1 MEVIIPAI
9 IQGFCYAAMAFGIY
23 LTLRIFNIPDIT
35 TDGSYTLGGVVAAVL
50 ISNHWHPSYAMP
62 IVLVAGALAGV
73 ATGLIHT
80 QLKLHPLLAGILVMT
95 SLYSINLFIMGRPN
109 IPLINEANI
118 FNDNTSFNMLL
129 AAMFSIVLLLLLFW
143 LMKTDFGIAMR
154 ATGSNE
160 LMVKAMG
167 INTNFMKV
175 AGLAIANALTALS
188 GYMMV
193 QYQGFADINMG
204 IGIVI
209 AGLAAV
215 ILGESFTA
223 FFKSSS
229 ILSALV
235 SVLFGSVLFR
245 LLLAFALL
253 AGVPPQML
261 KLLTAIL
268 VLLAAG
274 VFKFIFRPAQ

>member
-9 IQGFCYAAMAFGIY
+9 IQGLCYAAMAFGIY

-35 TDGSYTLGGVVAAVL
+35 TDGSYTLGGVVAAIL
-50 ISNHWHPSYAMP
+50 ISNHWHPAVGLP
-62 IVLVAGALAGV
+62 IVLAAGALAGV

-109 IPLINEANI
+109 IPLINEASI
-118 FNDNTSFNMLL
+118 FNGSTSFNMLL
-129 AAMFSIVLLLLLFW
+129 AAMFSIILLLLLFW

-167 INTNFMKV
+167 ININLMKI

-188 GYMMV
+188 GYLMV

-215 ILGESFTA
+215 ILGESFA
-223 FFKSSS
+223 VFFKSSS
-229 ILSALV
+229 IFSALIT
-235 SVLFGSVLFR
+235 VLLGSVLFR

-261 KLLTAIL
+261 KLLTAVL

-274 VFKFIFRPAQ
+274 VFKFIFKPAQ

>member
-9 IQGFCYAAMAFGIY
+9 IQGLCYAAMAFGIY

-35 TDGSYTLGGVVAAVL
+35 TDGSYTLGGVVAAIL
-50 ISNHWHPSYAMP
+50 ISNHWHPAVALP
-62 IVLVAGALAGV
+62 IVLAAGALAGV

-109 IPLINEANI
+109 IPLINEESI
-118 FNDNTSFNMLL
+118 FNGSASFNMLL
-129 AAMFSIVLLLLLFW
+129 AAMFSIILLLLLFW

-167 INTNFMKV
+167 ININLMKI

-188 GYMMV
+188 GYLMV

-215 ILGESFTA
+215 ILGESFA
-223 FFKSSS
+223 VFFKSSS
-229 ILSALV
+229 IFSALIT
-235 SVLFGSVLFR
+235 VLLGSVLFR

-261 KLLTAIL
+261 KLLTAVL

-274 VFKFIFRPAQ
+274 VFKFIFKPAQ

>member
-9 IQGFCYAAMAFGIY
+9 IQGLCYAAMAFGIY

-35 TDGSYTLGGVVAAVL
+35 TDGSYTLGGAVTAIL
-50 ISNHWHPSYAMP
+50 ISNHLSPVAVLP
-62 IVLVAGALAGV
+62 VVLVAGALAGI
-73 ATGLIHT
+73 ATGIIHT

-95 SLYSINLFIMGRPN
+95 SLYSINLFIMARPN

-118 FNDNTSFNMLL
+118 FNENIRFNMLL
-129 AAMFSIVLLLLLFW
+129 TLVFSIVLLLLLCW
-143 LMKTDFGIAMR
+143 LLKTDFGIAMR

-215 ILGESFTA
+215 ILGESFA
-223 FFKSSS
+223 VFFKSTS
-229 ILSALV
+229 ILTSLIT
-235 SVLFGSVLFR
+235 VLLGSVLFR

-274 VFKFIFRPAQ
+274 VFKFVFKPAQ

>member
-9 IQGFCYAAMAFGIY
+9 IQGLCYAAMAFGIY

-35 TDGSYTLGGVVAAVL
+35 TDGSYTLGGAVTAILISNDLPPAAVL
-50 ISNHWHPSYAMP
+50 P
-62 IVLVAGALAGV
+62 IVLVAGALAGI
-73 ATGLIHT
+73 ATGIIHT

-95 SLYSINLFIMGRPN
+95 SLYSINLFIMGTPN

-118 FNDNTSFNMLL
+118 FNENMSYNMLL
-129 AAMFSIVLLLLLFW
+129 ALVFSIVLLLLLCW
-143 LMKTDFGIAMR
+143 LLKTDFGIAMR

-215 ILGESFTA
+215 ILGESFA
-223 FFKSSS
+223 VFFKSTS
-229 ILSALV
+229 ILSSLIT
-235 SVLFGSVLFR
+235 VLLGSVLFR

-274 VFKFIFRPAQ
+274 VFKFVFKPAQ

>member
-9 IQGFCYAAMAFGIY
+9 IQGLCYAAMAFGIY

-35 TDGSYTLGGVVAAVL
+35 TDGSYTLGGAVTAIL
-50 ISNHWHPSYAMP
+50 ISNHLSPGAVLP
-62 IVLVAGALAGV
+62 VVLVAGALAGI
-73 ATGLIHT
+73 ATGIIHT

-95 SLYSINLFIMGRPN
+95 SLYSINLFIMARPN
-109 IPLINEANI
+109 IPLIHEANI
-118 FNDNTSFNMLL
+118 FNENISFNMLL
-129 AAMFSIVLLLLLFW
+129 TLVFSIVLLLLLCW
-143 LMKTDFGIAMR
+143 LLKTDFGIAMR

-215 ILGESFTA
+215 ILGESFA
-223 FFKSSS
+223 VFFKSTS
-229 ILSALV
+229 ILTSLIT
-235 SVLFGSVLFR
+235 VLLGSVLFR

-274 VFKFIFRPAQ
+274 VFKFVFKPAQ

>member
-1 MEVIIPAI
+1 
-9 IQGFCYAAMAFGIY
+9 
-23 LTLRIFNIPDIT
+23 
-35 TDGSYTLGGVVAAVL
+35 
-50 ISNHWHPSYAMP
+50 
-62 IVLVAGALAGV
+62 
-73 ATGLIHT
+73 
-80 QLKLHPLLAGILVMT
+80 
-95 SLYSINLFIMGRPN
+95 MGRPN

-118 FNDNTSFNMLL
+118 FNENMSYNMLL
-129 AAMFSIVLLLLLFW
+129 ALVFSIVLLLLLCW
-143 LMKTDFGIAMR
+143 LLKTDFGIAMR

-215 ILGESFTA
+215 ILGESFA
-223 FFKSSS
+223 VFFKSTS
-229 ILSALV
+229 ILSSLIT
-235 SVLFGSVLFR
+235 VLLGSVLFR

-274 VFKFIFRPAQ
+274 VFKFVFKPAQ

>member
-1 MEVIIPAI
+1 MDLSP
-9 IQGFCYAAMAFGIY
+9 G
-23 LTLRIFNIPDIT
+23 
-35 TDGSYTLGGVVAAVL
+35 AVL
-50 ISNHWHPSYAMP
+50 PV
-62 IVLVAGALAGV
+62 VLVAGALAGI

-95 SLYSINLFIMGRPN
+95 SLYSINLFIMARPN

-118 FNDNTSFNMLL
+118 FNENISFNMLL
-129 AAMFSIVLLLLLFW
+129 TLVFSIVLLLLLCW
-143 LMKTDFGIAMR
+143 LLKTDFGIAMR

-215 ILGESFTA
+215 ILGESFA
-223 FFKSSS
+223 VFFKSTS
-229 ILSALV
+229 ILTSLIT
-235 SVLFGSVLFR
+235 VLLGSVLFR

-274 VFKFIFRPAQ
+274 VFKFVFKPAQ